1 MPDSISPFV
10 VQENQG
16 FQALFTASL
25 DALLIVDDQGY
36 YLDANPAACELLGVS
51 RQKLIGSEIRD
62 CAKLGLDFSPAWQK
76 SLETRQDKTQGEF
89 SLLRPDGLV
98 RQVKYAI
105 TINFIPHFHLLTFR
119 DMTARQYRR
128 SPGKSVRKTPLKP
141 PTEREKPHSQSGI
154 QTIDEEE
161 SRLQK
166 IAHHIPGAIYQFC
179 LHPDGRSHFPYASE
193 GMRAIYGLSPEMV
206 REDAN
211 EVFKTIHP
219 EDLERVS
226 QSIIDSAKDLIPWC
240 CEYRI
245 FHPQGKLLWVMG
257 HATPRREANG
267 STTWYGY
274 IQDITAQKATEQALR
289 LSESKFRNLIDN
301 LNDMVFIADLDG
313 TFSYISPTFKGVM
326 GYSTAQLLNRSFSDV
341 IHPEDLPICLDV
353 FQRSLQGE
361 KSRGAEYRAL
371 HQDGNYYWHS
381 ANVSSLTNDQGQV
394 IGCLGIARY
403 IHDRKQAE
411 ITVHENHVRLQLAL
425 EAASIG
431 TWDWNLQTNQLVFS
445 KQWKAMLGYGVDEF
459 ENSLKAWET
468 RVHPEDLGS
477 ACDLIDQHIQG
488 KTPIYE
494 IEYRLRCKDDN
505 YKWILDRG
513 QIIEWDKQGKPVRFI
528 GIHYDI
534 TERKAHELALQEV
547 AKQLQKAQQVAHLGN
562 WSINVTTNQLNWS
575 EEVFRI
581 FGMTRDQ
588 GEPCF
593 HDHLQQFHPDDRAF
607 LEARITEAQQGIPQ
621 NFDIRILRPDGE
633 IRHINTR
640 AELEFQE
647 GELVQMFGTVMD
659 ITERKQAEA
668 LQADLLNRTQ
678 LLNDISSE
686 IRNSLDLDTILE
698 SAVHAI
704 FAELKVDIC
713 TFGWYRPDFD
723 PPTWEVVRQQK
734 TPEFKNCL
742 GSHPLNQF
750 PQLFERIFS
759 EQLYHFDIRVLGD
772 GELTAFC
779 QSMGITLYLALP
791 IHSRG
796 KVGAFELGRCTGD
809 CPWQDNEIELLQS
822 IANQVAIAIDQAQLY
837 QESQTKSRELQKAYR
852 ELQDTQVQLIQAE
865 KMSSLGLLVA
875 GVAHEINNPV
885 NFIYGNLIYTSEY
898 TEHLL
903 SLIQLY
909 QKFYPHPPEKIRDFI
924 EDIDLDFLI
933 EDFPKTIH
941 SMKTGASRIR
951 DIVKSLRTFSRLD
964 EADLKAVDLHENIDS
979 TLVILQNR
987 LNGRAGNP
995 EIKVI
1000 KNYQDLPLVEC
1011 YIGLLNQVFMNLF
1024 VNAIQAIEER
1034 QHSEMNSDYYGIITV
1049 TTRIEPLNRVFISI
1063 RDNGIGMSKRVQE
1076 QIFNPFF
1083 TTKSVGK
1090 GTGMGLPTSYQI
1102 VTKNHGGELN
1112 FTSILGEGTE
1122 FFLRLPLRETKAQP
1136 DKNS

>member
-10 VQENQG
+10 VQENPG
-16 FQALFTASL
+16 FQALFAASL

-62 CAKLGLDFSPAWQK
+62 CAKLRLDFSPAWQK
-76 SLETRQDKTQGEF
+76 SLETRQGETQGEF
-89 SLLRPDGLV
+89 SLLRPDGSV

-119 DMTARQYRR
+119 DLTVQKH
-128 SPGKSVRKTPLKP
+128 PKSSGRNPRKTSLKPETNGAKP
-141 PTEREKPHSQSGI
+141 PTRSAKQKTDG
-154 QTIDEEE
+154 EE
-161 SRLQK
+161 SRLQQ

-193 GMRAIYGLSPEMV
+193 GMRAIYGVSPEMV

-211 EVFKTIHP
+211 EVFKTVHP
-219 EDLERVS
+219 EDLDRVT
-226 QSIIDSAKDLIPWC
+226 QSIVDSAKDLIPWC

-245 FHPQGKLLWVMG
+245 FHPRGELLWLMG
-257 HATPRREANG
+257 SATPRREANG
-267 STTWYGY
+267 STTWFGY
-274 IQDITAQKATEQALR
+274 IQDITAQKASEQALR

-341 IHPEDLPICLDV
+341 VHPEDLPICLDV

-381 ANVSSLTNDQGQV
+381 ANVSALTNDQGQV

-431 TWDWNLQTNQLVFS
+431 TWDWNLQTNQLAFS

-459 ENSLKAWET
+459 ENSLKSWET
-468 RVHPEDLGS
+468 RVHPEDLRS

-562 WSINVTTNQLNWS
+562 WSINVATSQLNWS

-581 FGMTRDQ
+581 FGLTPAD

-593 HDHLQQFHPDDRAF
+593 NDHLQQFHPDDRAF
-607 LEARITEAQQGIPQ
+607 LKARITEALQSIPQ

-633 IRHINTR
+633 VRYINTR

-647 GELVQMFGTVMD
+647 GELVRMFGTVMD

-668 LQADLLNRTQ
+668 RQADLLNRTQ

-704 FAELKVDIC
+704 FTELQVDIC
-713 TFGWYRPDFD
+713 TFGWYRPDVV
-723 PPTWEVVRQQK
+723 PPIWEVVQQQK
-734 TPEFKNCL
+734 TPEFKDCL
-742 GSHPLNQF
+742 GNHPLNEF
-750 PQLFERIFS
+750 PQLFERIFH
-759 EQLYHFDIRVLGD
+759 EQLYHFDIRAIED
-772 GELTAFC
+772 KELTAFC

-796 KVGAFELGRCTGD
+796 QVGAFELGRCTGD
-809 CPWQDNEIELLQS
+809 SPWQDHEIELLQS

-837 QESQTKSRELQKAYR
+837 QESQTKSRELQTAYR

-885 NFIYGNLIYTSEY
+885 NFIYGNLTYTSEY
-898 TEHLL
+898 TENLL

-909 QKFYPHPPEKIRDFI
+909 QKFYPHPPEKIREFI

-1000 KNYQDLPLVEC
+1000 KNYGDLPQFEC

-1024 VNAIQAIEER
+1024 VNGIQAIEER
-1034 QHSEMNSDYYGIITV
+1034 QHSEINPEYSGVITITTQMKLSDQILIA
-1049 TTRIEPLNRVFISI
+1049 I
-1063 RDNGIGMSKRVQE
+1063 RDNGMGMSPEVQAK
-1076 QIFNPFF
+1076 IFNPFF

-1102 VTKNHGGELN
+1102 VTKNHRGGLS
-1112 FTSILGEGTE
+1112 FTSVLGEGTE
-1122 FFLRLPLRETKAQP
+1122 FVIELPIKVNKPL
-1136 DKNS
+1136 